1 MRSDF
6 PLEGPPGRHV
16 LLVAPHPDDEVIG
29 CGGTLHRLARG
40 GAHAIVV
47 VAARG
52 DGGIGGG
59 AAVDQREEEC
69 RRSCEILLGPGSTPP
84 VFLRLPSP
92 DLRDDPAA
100 AAAALAARVGAQAF
114 DLVLVP
120 APLERHP
127 THTATLLAALLTPL
141 AGAAG
146 EAGGRGAWDALPACA
161 DVAEIDITDARQ
173 AKTRALAAHQSQTGA
188 RPLGAGIA
196 GRDMP
201 QAVFSRLTGDE
212 PRKAVERLLA
222 LDGLAPLDAGARSSA
237 DAARAAVQA
246 WITARAAAWAA
257 ERWS

>member
-1 MRSDF
+1 M
-6 PLEGPPGRHV
+6 
-16 LLVAPHPDDEVIG
+16 
-29 CGGTLHRLARG
+29 
-40 GAHAIVV
+40 
-47 VAARG
+47 
-52 DGGIGGG
+52 
-59 AAVDQREEEC
+59 
-69 RRSCEILLGPGSTPP
+69 
-84 VFLRLPSP
+84 FLRLPSP

-146 EAGGRGAWDALPACA
+146 EAGGRGAWWGYGAWDALPACA

-196 GRDMP
+196 GRDMS